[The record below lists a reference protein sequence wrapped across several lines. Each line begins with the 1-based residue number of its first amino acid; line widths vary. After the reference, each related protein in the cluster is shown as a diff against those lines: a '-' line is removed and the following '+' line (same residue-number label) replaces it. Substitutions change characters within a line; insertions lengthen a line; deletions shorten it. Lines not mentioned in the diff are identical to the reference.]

1 MNREAERHLD
11 KAKNYV
17 EKGEQFY
24 RKAALEIKEA
34 QDADSTLVP
43 REIAEQIGKSRPY
56 VERLLRAL
64 AREQEGD
71 EFRVD
76 WESGSNKRGDV
87 TAKFLRDAPIEQV
100 EQAMLSLPEDRQK
113 QVRTAVLGTS
123 PALRGR
129 SEGLGISESI
139 KRREQ
144 NIGFHAVMMGTLSR
158 LIDAVN
164 EVQQKWD
171 EHAENATEG
180 DRKLVEDEIK
190 DEVAKLLAMVSDPRE
205 LLA

>member
-34 QDADSTLVP
+34 QDSDPTLTHG
-43 REIAEQIGKSRPY
+43 EIGEQIGKGKEY
-56 VERLLRAL
+56 VRRLLKAL
-64 AREQEGD
+64 AREQEGGD
-71 EFRVD
+71 FDVD

-87 TAKFLRDAPIEQV
+87 TAKFLQEAPIEQV
-100 EQAMLSLPEDRQK
+100 EQAMLSLPEERQK

-129 SEGLGISESI
+129 SDGLGVNDSI
-139 KRREQ
+139 KRRER
-144 NIGFHAVMMGTLSR
+144 NIGFHATMMGSISR
-158 LIDAVN
+158 LIDAVD
-164 EVQQKWD
+164 EVQRKWD
-171 EHAENATEG
+171 ELAEEATEE
-180 DRKLVEDEIK
+180 DRKLVEDEIR